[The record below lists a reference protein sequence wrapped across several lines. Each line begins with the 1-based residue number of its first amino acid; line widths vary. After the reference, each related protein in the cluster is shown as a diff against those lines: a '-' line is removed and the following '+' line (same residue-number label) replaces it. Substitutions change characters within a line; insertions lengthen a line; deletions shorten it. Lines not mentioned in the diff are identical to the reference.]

1 VNLDDVGWPHFVT
14 VVVTAMVVVAAV
26 LVHYEGLNWS
36 GRLIKR
42 RFLHHRAK
50 ILMLI
55 FAELGL
61 HIAEIWLFA
70 AGYAFLTVGL
80 GYGAIVPA
88 TPLAI
93 LPANPTGL
101 FAAAQ
106 VGFLDVV
113 YFSAIN
119 FTTVGFGDLVPLGLV
134 RFLSGTEAL
143 TGFVLIT
150 WSASFTFLEMQR
162 YWGKD

>member
-1 VNLDDVGWPHFVT
+1 MNLADVGLPHLVT
-14 VVVTAMVVVAAV
+14 VLITAALVVGAV
-26 LVHYEGLNWS
+26 LLHYEGLSWS
-36 GRLIKR
+36 GRLLKR

-50 ILMLI
+50 ILVLI

-61 HIAEIWLFA
+61 HIVEIWLFA
-70 AGYAFLTVGL
+70 AGYALLTAGL

-88 TPLAI
+88 SMLGV

-101 FAAAQ
+101 FPAAQ
-106 VGFLDVV
+106 VGFLDLV
-113 YFSAIN
+113 YFSAIS

>member
-1 VNLDDVGWPHFVT
+1 VDEIGLPHFVT
-14 VVVTAMVVVAAV
+14 VLVTMVVVVAAV
-26 LVHYEGLNWS
+26 LLHYEGLSWS

-42 RFLHHRAK
+42 RFIHHRAK
-50 ILMLI
+50 IVVLI

-61 HIAEIWLFA
+61 HIGEIWLFA
-70 AGYAFLTVGL
+70 GGYAVLTWVL
-80 GYGAIVPA
+80 EYGAIVPA
-88 TPLAI
+88 TMLAV
-93 LPANPTGL
+93 LPADATAV
-101 FAAAQ
+101 FASASQ
-106 VGFLDVV
+106 SGFLDLV
-113 YFSAIN
+113 YFSAIT
-119 FTTVGFGDLVPLGLV
+119 FATVGYGDFVPTGLV